1 VARIPYVDPEQAPER
16 VRAVLTQ
23 LPAPLH
29 VFRLMAH
36 AETSFRAW
44 VRLGATILSRQALP
58 ANLRELAI
66 LQVARLSP
74 AEYEW
79 VQHVPIARRTGVTD
93 DQIEALRG
101 GREEVDCFDARERA
115 VLRFAAELV
124 AGPRASDTAYA
135 AVAAHL
141 PPREIVELVLA
152 VGFYM
157 LMARLMETADIDLE
171 PPAGERILEQL
182 QEG

>member
-1 VARIPYVDPEQAPER
+1 MSRIPYVDPEQAPEP
-16 VRAVLTQ
+16 VRAVLAQ

-44 VRLGATILSRQALP
+44 VRLGATILSQQAL
-58 ANLRELAI
+58 AGSLRELAI

-79 VQHVPIARRTGVTD
+79 VQHVPIARLTGVSD
-93 DQIEALRG
+93 AQIEALRA
-101 GREEVDCFDARERA
+101 GREDADCFDARERA

-124 AGPRASDTAYA
+124 AGPRPSDETFS

-141 PPREIVELVLA
+141 PPREVVELVLA

-157 LMARLMETADIDLE
+157 LMARLMETADIDPD
-171 PPAGERILEQL
+171 PPAGDRIVAQLED
-182 QEG
+182 